1 MPKRGVIGAPV
12 ERSTAALATCSTG
25 GIPIM
30 AASPRSSGDRGR
42 VGDVREGRSGLP
54 PGLCGCLIG
63 GRILAGVSMD
73 RLAGGV
79 PGAVADA
86 LDAFAPSALAA
97 AAAPTAPFTGPTSAE
112 AGAVLARRRRERPR
126 NLHGESRCGRP
137 ARAGAGL
144 GGSGPC
150 CCDSGCWSA
159 GLFDLRLQEPPHPLG
174 FERGSVAA
182 AAGAAVALVRSASLS
197 PVEDSVRRRPPPF
210 SLCPT
215 RETADSLVK
224 GKGGGG

>member
-1 MPKRGVIGAPV
+1 
-12 ERSTAALATCSTG
+12 
-25 GIPIM
+25 M
-30 AASPRSSGDRGR
+30 AASPRSSGDRDR

-73 RLAGGV
+73 RLASGV

-86 LDAFAPSALAA
+86 LDALDAPAPSALATVAA
-97 AAAPTAPFTGPTSAE
+97 AAAPIAPFTGPTSAE

-137 ARAGAGL
+137 ARSGAGL

-150 CCDSGCWSA
+150 CCDIGCWSS

-215 RETADSLVK
+215 SETADSLVK